1 LEIILNMVLLVV
13 AGSETTANLLTG
25 FTYLICT
32 NHDVYQR
39 LVAEIRGSFLSAND
53 IKWETTK
60 DLPYL
65 TASINEALRLFS
77 PAGGNQQRV
86 VPPGGATIDGH
97 YVPAGITVAVSPWA
111 AGHSALNFC
120 EANKFRPERWLS
132 EHDEKF
138 SKDKLQSSQP
148 FSTGPKGC
156 LGKNVSY
163 FEARLILSHLLWNF
177 DLELESKGEPGAQNR
192 MWTTSGDT
200 TSIKLFQALL
210 TPKLWVRLKD
220 VQR

>member
-1 LEIILNMVLLVV
+1 V
-13 AGSETTANLLTG
+13 
-25 FTYLICT
+25 
-32 NHDVYQR
+32 
-39 LVAEIRGSFLSAND
+39 SACD

-65 TASINEALRLFS
+65 TASINEALRLCS
-77 PAGGNQQRV
+77 PAGGSQQRV

-97 YVPAGITVAVSPWA
+97 YVPAGITVAVSQWA

-120 EANKFRPERWLS
+120 EADKFRPERWLS

-138 SKDKLQSSQP
+138 SKDKLRSSQP

-156 LGKNVSY
+156 LGENVSS
-163 FEARLILSHLLWNF
+163 FGARLILSHLLWNF
-177 DLELESKGEPGAQNR
+177 DLDLESRGELGVQTR
-192 MWTTSGDT
+192 LWTTNGNT
-200 TSIKLFQALL
+200 TSIKLFQALS